1 MKLKFQEKGKD
12 YIEKIKIHNTTV
24 EIDVPEHTGLQEAKY
39 LNDYKVVRLI
49 NFYIK
54 THCIEIKLSG

>member
-12 YIEKIKIHNTTV
+12 YIEKINIDNTTV

-49 NFYIK
+49 NFYTK

>member
-12 YIEKIKIHNTTV
+12 YIEKIKIDNTTV